1 MVLFLTK
8 GGAMKQPNHF
18 QLPLMSE
25 VITAL
30 CDRCLG
36 EGQEVKVYKIDTN
49 PDFTVQLSQAA
60 PSISVLMNYLQRY
73 PFKSQEDIF
82 GERNFAQPIAY
93 WSHPDVNNGE
103 TLLTINRYSPG
114 FSIEIHKAGLP
125 APDSEESLIK
135 TRTWSEKIANMPD
148 SSFDILYD
156 DLHFLSSKRHS
167 VDICTLGL
175 FTNTGNLLYSSR
187 DQRAYIIDVQP
198 FIQKPG
204 ILPTQTKGFNTPLYL
219 TRGLLPGALCYA
231 QEHGKDPE
239 LVKLRTEII
248 AKSIASAKRNNLNDV
263 NGYLKG
269 SMDNML
275 HFWQLQLLKL
285 NIPEKYQK
293 SFLTQVGSIRQEQR
307 YPTVKR
313 PLQYCHIQGCND
325 Y

>member
-1 MVLFLTK
+1 MEKF
-8 GGAMKQPNHF
+8 NHT
-18 QLPLMSE
+18 QLPLASE
-25 VITAL
+25 IITAL

-36 EGQEVKVYKIDTN
+36 SGQEVKVYKIDTN
-49 PDFTVQLSQAA
+49 PDFTVQMSLDA
-60 PSISVLMNYLQRY
+60 PSISVLKDYLQRY
-73 PFKSQEDIF
+73 PFKTQDDIF
-82 GERNFAQPIAY
+82 EERNFAQPIAY
-93 WSHPDVNNGE
+93 WNHPDINGGD
-103 TLLTINRYSPG
+103 TILTINRYSPG

-148 SSFDILYD
+148 ASFDILYD
-156 DLHFLSSKRHS
+156 DLHYLSSRRHS
-167 VDICTLGL
+167 IDVCSLGL

-204 ILPTQTKGFNTPLYL
+204 ISPTQTKGFNTPLYL

-231 QEHGKDPE
+231 EEHSKDRE
-239 LVKLRTEII
+239 LIQIRTEII
-248 AKSIASAKRNNLNDV
+248 AKSINAAKRNNLNDV

-269 SMDNML
+269 NMDNML

-285 NIPEKYQK
+285 NIPERYHNE
-293 SFLTQVGSIRQEQR
+293 FLTQIGSIKQKER
-307 YPTVKR
+307 YHSISK
-313 PLQYCHIQGCND
+313 PLLYQQIRGCND

>member
-1 MVLFLTK
+1 MQ
-8 GGAMKQPNHF
+8 QPHHP

-36 EGQEVKVYKIDTN
+36 SGQEVKVYKIDTN
-49 PDFTVQLSQAA
+49 PDFTVQISHEA
-60 PSISVLMNYLQRY
+60 PSISVLKDYLQKY
-73 PFKSQEDIF
+73 PFKTQPDIF

-93 WSHPDVNNGE
+93 WQHPDINGGE
-103 TLLTINRYSPG
+103 TILTINRYSPG
-114 FSIEIHKAGLP
+114 FSIEIHKPGLP
-125 APDSEESLIK
+125 KPDNEESLIK
-135 TRTWSEKIANMPD
+135 TRVWSEKIADMPD

-156 DLHFLSSKRHS
+156 DLHFLSSRRHS
-167 VDICTLGL
+167 IDVCTLGL
-175 FTNTGNLLYSSR
+175 FSNTGNLLYSSR
-187 DQRAYIIDVQP
+187 DQRAYLIDVQP

-219 TRGLLPGALCYA
+219 TRGLLPGAYCYA
-231 QEHGKDPE
+231 EEHSKDPE
-239 LVKLRTEII
+239 LIKLRTEIV

-275 HFWQLQLLKL
+275 HFWKLQLMKL
-285 NIPEKYQK
+285 NIPEKYHE
-293 SFLTQVGSIRQEQR
+293 SFLTQIGSIKQKQR
-307 YPTVKR
+307 YAPLAK
-313 PLQYCHIQGCND
+313 PLQYFQIRGCND

>member
-1 MVLFLTK
+1 MEKV
-8 GGAMKQPNHF
+8 NHT
-18 QLPLMSE
+18 QLPLTSE

-36 EGQEVKVYKIDTN
+36 SGQEVKVYKIDTS
-49 PDFTVQLSQAA
+49 PDFTVQMSLDA
-60 PSISVLMNYLQRY
+60 PSISVLKDYLQRY
-73 PFKSQEDIF
+73 PFKPQDDIF

-93 WSHPDVNNGE
+93 WSHPDINGGD
-103 TLLTINRYSPG
+103 TVLTINRYSPG

-125 APDSEESLIK
+125 APDNEESLIK

-156 DLHFLSSKRHS
+156 DLHYLSSRRHS
-167 VDICTLGL
+167 IDVCSLGL

-231 QEHGKDPE
+231 EEHSKDPE
-239 LVKLRTEII
+239 LIQIRTEII
-248 AKSIASAKRNNLNDV
+248 AKSISAAKRNNLNDV

-269 SMDNML
+269 NMDNML
-275 HFWQLQLLKL
+275 HFWRLQLLKL
-285 NIPEKYQK
+285 NIPERYHD
-293 SFLTQVGSIRQEQR
+293 SFLTQIGSIRQNDR
-307 YPTVKR
+307 YETIKK
-313 PLQYCHIQGCND
+313 PLLYHQIRGCND

>member
-1 MVLFLTK
+1 MEKV
-8 GGAMKQPNHF
+8 NHT
-18 QLPLMSE
+18 QLPLASE

-36 EGQEVKVYKIDTN
+36 SGQEVKVYKIDTN
-49 PDFTVQLSQAA
+49 PDFTVQMSLDA
-60 PSISVLMNYLQRY
+60 PSISVLKDYLQRY
-73 PFKSQEDIF
+73 PFKTQDDIF

-93 WSHPDVNNGE
+93 WNHPDINGGD
-103 TLLTINRYSPG
+103 TILTINRYSPG

-148 SSFDILYD
+148 ASFDILYD
-156 DLHFLSSKRHS
+156 DLHYLSSRRHS
-167 VDICTLGL
+167 IDVCSLGL

-204 ILPTQTKGFNTPLYL
+204 ISPTQTKGFNTPLYL

-231 QEHGKDPE
+231 EEHSKDRE
-239 LVKLRTEII
+239 LIQIRTEII
-248 AKSIASAKRNNLNDV
+248 AKSINAAKRNNLNDV

-269 SMDNML
+269 NMDNML

-285 NIPEKYQK
+285 NIPERYHNE
-293 SFLTQVGSIRQEQR
+293 FLTQIGSIEQKER
-307 YPTVKR
+307 YHSISK
-313 PLQYCHIQGCND
+313 PLLYQQIRGCND